1 MSDELN
7 YILPENWSE
16 NELERLI
23 ASGTKITYGVV
34 QPGEQDPNG
43 VPFIRGGDIYNG
55 KIAIGK
61 LRTISQAVSASYKRT
76 LLQGGE
82 LLMSLVG
89 YPGEVAIV
97 PKVLAGANIAR
108 QAAYIKLGQSVDS
121 KYVMYY
127 LQSDLGK
134 YFLFQ
139 KSTGSAQQ
147 VINLVDLKDVKV
159 VLPPLPEQQKIAAIL
174 TSVDE
179 VIENTQAQINK
190 LKDLKTGMMQE
201 LLTRGVGVDGKPHT
215 EFKDSPVGRIPKGW
229 EVVKLS
235 EIIGSM
241 DGGVSV
247 NGDNRLKTHKEI
259 GVLKVSSVFK
269 GSFIPHEHKVVIEED
284 LNRVKINPL
293 KDRILFSRANTPSLV
308 GESGYVERN
317 YDDLYLPDKIW
328 MIDVKDRLKVNVRWL
343 SYILS
348 SGKVRKLICDAAT
361 GTSSSMKNISKPN
374 LLSIQVGMPML
385 EEQKAISDILNL
397 ISNKLTLSSTKLEH
411 VKKLKKALM
420 QDLLTGKVRVKVDTE

>member
-1 MSDELN
+1 MSEFVPEGWKEGALSEFATINPKLKSDVVLN
-7 YILPENWSE
+7 DDVKVSFIKMEDVSNNAQIKNKRVRNYSE
-16 NELERLI
+16 VSKGFTKFNNHDVLV
-23 ASGTKITYGVV
+23 AKIT
-34 QPGEQDPNG
+34 PCFE
-43 VPFIRGGDIYNG
+43 NG
-55 KIAIGK
+55 KGGYAENLVNGIGFGSTEFHV
-61 LRTISQAVSASYKRT
+61 LRAKT
-76 LLQGGE
+76 
-82 LLMSLVG
+82 
-89 YPGEVAIV
+89 
-97 PKVLAGANIAR
+97 
-108 QAAYIKLGQSVDS
+108 QSDS
-121 KYVMYY
+121 KYIYQYTNYDSFRLAAEASMC
-127 LQSDLGK
+127 G
-134 YFLFQ
+134 
-139 KSTGSAQQ
+139 TGGQRRVQTDFIKTYRTAF
-147 VINLVDLKDVKV
+147 
-159 VLPPLPEQQKIAAIL
+159 PPLPEQQKIATIL
-174 TSVDE
+174 ISVDD
-179 VIENTQAQINK
+179 VIEKTQAQINK

-201 LLTRGVGVDGKPHT
+201 LLTRGVGVDGKPHA
-215 EFKDSPVGRIPKGW
+215 EFKDSPVGRIPKAW

-420 QDLLTGKVRVKVDTE
+420 QDLLTGKVRVKVDS

>member
-1 MSDELN
+1 MSEFVPEGWKPCELGSLASKIEGGGTPSRN
-7 YILPENWSE
+7 EPLFWGGNIPWATVKDLKGVRLSVTQEYISQLGLDKSASKLIPANT
-16 NELERLI
+16 LII
-23 ASGTKITYGVV
+23 ASRMAVGKAVVFDKSVSINQDLKAFYPKPSIETEYLLHWYLSKAEIIENMGTGSTVKG
-34 QPGEQDPNG
+34 
-43 VPFIRGGDIYNG
+43 
-55 KIAIGK
+55 
-61 LRTISQAVSASYKRT
+61 
-76 LLQGGE
+76 
-82 LLMSLVG
+82 
-89 YPGEVAIV
+89 
-97 PKVLAGANIAR
+97 
-108 QAAYIKLGQSVDS
+108 IKLDDI
-121 KYVMYY
+121 KT
-127 LQSDLGK
+127 LPID
-134 YFLFQ
+134 
-139 KSTGSAQQ
+139 
-147 VINLVDLKDVKV
+147 
-159 VLPPLPEQQKIAAIL
+159 LPPLPEQQKIAAIL

-179 VIENTQAQINK
+179 VIEKTQAQINK

-215 EFKDSPVGRIPKGW
+215 EFKDSPVGRIPQGW
-229 EVVKLS
+229 DVVKLS

-247 NGDNRLKTHKEI
+247 NGENRLKTHKEI

-269 GSFIPHEHKVVIEED
+269 GAFIPHEHKVVIKED

-385 EEQKAISDILNL
+385 EEQKAIADILNL
-397 ISNKLTLSSTKLEH
+397 ISNKLTLSLTKLDH
-411 VKKLKKALM
+411 VKQLKKALM
-420 QDLLTGKVRVKVDTE
+420 QDLLTGKVRVKVDS

>member
-1 MSDELN
+1 MSEFVPEGWKGSKVGDSCFVTKLAGYEYTSYFDYSIGGEIIAVRVLN
-7 YILPENWSE
+7 LK
-16 NELERLI
+16 R
-23 ASGTKITYGVV
+23 
-34 QPGEQDPNG
+34 
-43 VPFIRGGDIYNG
+43 
-55 KIAIGK
+55 GK
-61 LRTISQAVSASYKRT
+61 LDLSQVQTIPRATSDALPRSKLAKNDLVISY
-76 LLQGGE
+76 
-82 LLMSLVG
+82 VG
-89 YPGEVAIV
+89 TVGEVAFIDEDDRYH
-97 PKVLAGANIAR
+97 LAPNVAKITPDENEIDGKFLAHVFTSDDT
-108 QAAYIKLGQSVDS
+108 QKSIKLLGSVS
-121 KYVMYY
+121 SQPSLSM
-127 LQSDLGK
+127 G
-134 YFLFQ
+134 
-139 KSTGSAQQ
+139 
-147 VINLVDLKDVKV
+147 NLRKV
-159 VLPPLPEQQKIAAIL
+159 FVPLPPLSEQKKIAAIL

-179 VIENTQAQINK
+179 VIEKTQAQINK

-247 NGDNRLKTHKEI
+247 NGENRLKTHKEI

-269 GSFIPHEHKVVIEED
+269 GAFIPHEHKVVIEED

-385 EEQKAISDILNL
+385 EEQKAIADILNL
-397 ISNKLTLSSTKLEH
+397 ISNKLTLSLTKLDH
-411 VKKLKKALM
+411 VKQLKKALM